1 MENTNYNVP
10 TEQFNPQPTDDKKKL
25 IVMGGAAVV
34 AIIVVIAIIA
44 GIAGGAYKKPIK
56 NLAKGFEEG
65 DEDLIIAAYSSMF
78 YDAVDEASGGYLD
91 AEEMIEEEAKDE
103 FDAIEEECGKDYKV
117 TVEFGDK
124 EKLKKDDIEDFVDE
138 MEEDYGFEFDADEIK
153 ALYEVD
159 VEINAE
165 GDDGD
170 YEVLDGTV
178 YVAKVDG
185 EWGIISV
192 D

>member
-10 TEQFNPQPTDDKKKL
+10 TEQFNLQPADDKKKL

-34 AIIVVIAIIA
+34 AIIIIIAIIA

-56 NLAKGFEEG
+56 NLAKGYEEE
-65 DEDLIIAAYSSMF
+65 DEDLIISAYSSMF

-91 AEEMIEEEAKDE
+91 AEEMIEEEAELE
-103 FDAIEEECGKDYKV
+103 FEEIEEECGKDYKV
-117 TVEFGDK
+117 VIEYGDK
-124 EKLKKDDIEDFVDE
+124 EKLNKDDIKDFVDDAE
-138 MEEDYGFEFDADEIK
+138 DDYGFEYDADEIK

-170 YEVLDGTV
+170 YEILDSTV

-185 EWGIISV
+185 EWGIIYIK
-192 D
+192 